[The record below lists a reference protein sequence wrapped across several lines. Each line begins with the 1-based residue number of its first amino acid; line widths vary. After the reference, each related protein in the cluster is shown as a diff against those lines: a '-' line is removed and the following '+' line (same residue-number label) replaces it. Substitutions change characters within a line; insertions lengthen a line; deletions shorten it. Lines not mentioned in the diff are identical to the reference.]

1 MRIII
6 NYDFTSGN
14 EVSYMEVIE
23 KITSEEQYIETHCL
37 NFFNFDMLKHCED
50 IVVIKKD
57 NSYISVKDLLEN
69 KGDGY
74 CYKEI
79 REAHNIY
86 KILMGGLFDFK
97 KIILLDYDSQLPFT
111 RDPLVQNVYEIIKR
125 NFK

>member
-6 NYDFTSGN
+6 NYDFTTGN

-23 KITSEEQYIETHCL
+23 KMSLKEQFIETHCL
-37 NFFNFDMLKHCED
+37 NFFNFDMLKKCED

-86 KILMGGLFDFK
+86 KILMSGHFDFK

>member
-1 MRIII
+1 MKRIII

-57 NSYISVKDLLEN
+57 NSYISVKDILEN
-69 KGDGY
+69 KGSGY
-74 CYKEI
+74 CHKEI
-79 REAHNIY
+79 RETHNIY
-86 KILMGGLFDFK
+86 KILISGHFDFK
-97 KIILLDYDSQLPFT
+97 KIVLLDYESQLSISRNPI
-111 RDPLVQNVYEIIKR
+111 VQEVYEFIKGR
-125 NFK
+125 K